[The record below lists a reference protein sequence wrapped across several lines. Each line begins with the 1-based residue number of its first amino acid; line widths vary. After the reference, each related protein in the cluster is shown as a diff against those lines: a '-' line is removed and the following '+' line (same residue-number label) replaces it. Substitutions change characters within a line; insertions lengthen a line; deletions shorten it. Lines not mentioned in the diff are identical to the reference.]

1 MRPLFSYSTLIFRY
15 VLRNTTVTQRAY
27 LELHFAVM
35 LWGFTAILGQ
45 LIQLSSLSIVWWR
58 VFLTSGA
65 ILLTSKTWSV
75 VRAMPRRLVLQYIG
89 IGCVVMVH
97 WLTFYGA
104 VKLSNASVALICMAT
119 TSFFSSILEPF
130 MLKKKVLWY
139 EITLGCIIVPAMIF
153 VAGTLPNQM
162 TLGLGVGLLSALLQ
176 TIFSILNKKMVTESD
191 PLSITFLELG
201 GGWLFLCLIMP
212 FYLFFDKTAVVIPP
226 SVSDWFYLL
235 VLAFLCTNLAYWLG
249 IRTLRHLSA
258 FASNLTINLEPVY
271 GIVLAVLILKE
282 NKELSPSFYI
292 GAAVI
297 LAAVLSYPFLKN
309 KFEKDIKTKTS

>member
-1 MRPLFSYSTLIFRY
+1 MN
-15 VLRNTTVTQRAY
+15 NTKKAY
-27 LELHFAVM
+27 LELHFAVL

-45 LIQLSSLSIVWWR
+45 LIQLSSLSLVWWR
-58 VFLTSGA
+58 VFLTSLT

-75 VRAMPRRLVLQYIG
+75 VRAMPRRLVLQYVG
-89 IGCVVMVH
+89 IGCIVVVH
-97 WLTFYGA
+97 WLAFYGA
-104 VKLSNASVALICMAT
+104 VKLSNASVTLICMAT
-119 TSFFSSILEPF
+119 TSFFASLLEPI
-130 MLKKKVLWY
+130 MLKTKVKWY
-139 EITLGCIIVPAMIF
+139 EVALGLIIVPAMAF
-153 VAGTLPNQM
+153 VAGTLPSDM
-162 TLGLGVGLLSALLQ
+162 TLGLCVGLFSAFLAA
-176 TIFSILNKKMVTESD
+176 TFSILNKTLVNKSD

-201 GGWLFLCLIMP
+201 GGWLLLSCLMP
-212 FYLFFDKTAVVIPP
+212 IYFYYDKTANLIPP

-235 VLAFLCTNLAYWLG
+235 VLALLCTNLAYWLG

-309 KFEKDIKTKTS
+309 KFEKN

>member
-1 MRPLFSYSTLIFRY
+1 MNDTK
-15 VLRNTTVTQRAY
+15 RAY
-27 LELHFAVM
+27 LELHFAVL

-45 LIQLSSLSIVWWR
+45 LIQLSSLSLVWWR
-58 VFLTSGA
+58 VFLTSIV

-75 VRAMPRRLVLQYIG
+75 VRAMPRRLVWQYIG
-89 IGCVVMVH
+89 IGCIVMIH
-97 WLTFYGA
+97 WLAFYGA
-104 VKLSNASVALICMAT
+104 VKLSNASVTLICMAT
-119 TSFFSSILEPF
+119 TSFFASLLEPLI
-130 MLKKKVLWY
+130 LKTKIKWY
-139 EITLGCIIVPAMIF
+139 EVALGLVIIPAMAFI
-153 VAGTLPNQM
+153 AGTLPSGM
-162 TLGLGVGLLSALLQ
+162 TLGLWVGLSSALMA
-176 TIFSILNKKMVTESD
+176 TIFSILNKTLVTQSD

-201 GGWLFLCLIMP
+201 GGCLFLTCLMP
-212 FYLFFDKTAVVIPP
+212 FYFHFDKTANLMPP

-235 VLAFLCTNLAYWLG
+235 VLALLCTNLAYWLG

-309 KFEKDIKTKTS
+309 RFEKN

>member
-1 MRPLFSYSTLIFRY
+1 MNDTK
-15 VLRNTTVTQRAY
+15 RAY
-27 LELHFAVM
+27 LELHFAVL

-45 LIQLSSLSIVWWR
+45 LIQLSSLSLVWWR
-58 VFLTSGA
+58 VFLTSIV

-75 VRAMPRRLVLQYIG
+75 VRVMPRRLVWQYIG
-89 IGCVVMVH
+89 IGCIVMIH
-97 WLTFYGA
+97 WLAFYGA
-104 VKLSNASVALICMAT
+104 VKLSNASVTLICMAT
-119 TSFFSSILEPF
+119 TSFFASLLEPL
-130 MLKKKVLWY
+130 MLKTKIKWY
-139 EITLGCIIVPAMIF
+139 EVALGLVIIPAMAFI
-153 VAGTLPNQM
+153 AGTLPSGM
-162 TLGLGVGLLSALLQ
+162 TLGLWVGLSSALMA
-176 TIFSILNKKMVTESD
+176 TIFSILNKTLVTKSD

-201 GGWLFLCLIMP
+201 GGCLFLTCLMP
-212 FYLFFDKTAVVIPP
+212 FYFQFDKTANLIPP

-235 VLAFLCTNLAYWLG
+235 VLVLLCTNLAYWLG

-309 KFEKDIKTKTS
+309 RFEKN